1 MSLAAH
7 PGLPVQP
14 IATPAGLPQHG
25 AFPQSLLHRC
35 AVRAPP
41 SSRPHPV
48 THDYLERILKAR
60 VYDVAI
66 ESPLEP
72 APRLS
77 RRLQNAVLFK
87 REDLQPV
94 FSFKLRGAYNKIAG
108 LTDEQAA
115 RGVTCA
121 SAGNHAQG
129 VALAA
134 RRRGIKALI
143 VMPRITPQIK
153 VQAVLDL
160 GAEIEL
166 HGDDFDAANEHAL
179 GVARERGLTFI
190 HPFDDPEVIA
200 GQGTIAMEILR
211 QHSGRLDAIF
221 VPIGGGGL
229 IAGIAAYVKAL
240 YPEIR
245 IVGVEPADAA
255 SMYESLKAG
264 ARVTLPRVGIFADG
278 VAVKR
283 VGEETFRLAQRHVDE
298 IVLVSTDEICAAI
311 QDIFEDTRSIAEPAG
326 AVAVAG
332 LKQWV
337 AREGATGRTFV
348 TLNCGANMNF
358 DRLRHV
364 AERADL
370 GQQREAL
377 FAVEIPE
384 RPGSFRAFCAM
395 LGDRNVTEFNYRY
408 ADARRAQIFVG
419 VALGRGRAEKD
430 RLLAQLEGAGYRV
443 LDMSDNE
450 MAKLHVR
457 YMVGG
462 PAPGL
467 VHERLFRFEFPERPG
482 ALLRFLEAVGSQWN
496 ISLFHYRNHGSDYGR
511 VLAGIEVAPA
521 SEAEFLR
528 HLRELGYAY
537 TEETANPAYRIF
549 LGRGA

>member
-1 MSLAAH
+1 M
-7 PGLPVQP
+7 
-14 IATPAGLPQHG
+14 
-25 AFPQSLLHRC
+25 
-35 AVRAPP
+35 
-41 SSRPHPV
+41 

-311 QDIFEDTRSIAEPAG
+311 QD
-326 AVAVAG
+326 
-332 LKQWV
+332 
-337 AREGATGRTFV
+337 
-348 TLNCGANMNF
+348 
-358 DRLRHV
+358 
-364 AERADL
+364 
-370 GQQREAL
+370 
-377 FAVEIPE
+377 
-384 RPGSFRAFCAM
+384 
-395 LGDRNVTEFNYRY
+395 
-408 ADARRAQIFVG
+408 
-419 VALGRGRAEKD
+419 
-430 RLLAQLEGAGYRV
+430 
-443 LDMSDNE
+443 
-450 MAKLHVR
+450 
-457 YMVGG
+457 
-462 PAPGL
+462 
-467 VHERLFRFEFPERPG
+467 
-482 ALLRFLEAVGSQWN
+482 
-496 ISLFHYRNHGSDYGR
+496 
-511 VLAGIEVAPA
+511 
-521 SEAEFLR
+521 
-528 HLRELGYAY
+528 
-537 TEETANPAYRIF
+537 
-549 LGRGA
+549 